1 MVSRNYSIDILR
13 LLLSFAVVVIHVH
26 SGKWYDYVDPICRLA
41 VPVFFIIS
49 GYFIYD
55 EGINKKV
62 RKGLAKISK
71 RLHFGQRRYMP
82 CHFCP
87 IC

>member
-41 VPVFFIIS
+41 VPVFFIIL
-49 GYFIYD
+49 GYFIYT
-55 EGINKKV
+55 
-62 RKGLAKISK
+62 
-71 RLHFGQRRYMP
+71 
-82 CHFCP
+82 
-87 IC
+87 